1 MTNEQKI
8 LALNTRVALLEA
20 RTGKENK
27 NIVNKLKR
35 KIRALEKN
43 A

>member
-1 MTNEQKI
+1 MTKEQKI
-8 LALNTRVALLEA
+8 SALNTRIGILEA
-20 RTGKENK
+20 RTEKENK

-35 KIRALEKN
+35 KVRALEKQ